1 MNDKRILSALLKKY
15 GKEQILNVIN
25 EAFASDKLRTYDT
38 DIRNH
43 NRKVNAAASADR
55 LSKMER
61 LYKRH
66 FDTKNFDGDTKGLGW
81 QDRVDDPEDNR
92 RRYMNNANEIQYN
105 FERYILDHKF
115 ASFSDMV
122 RYYGLNDIPWSD
134 VKDADFREM
143 DKVEAK
149 KLARNPRW
157 GQFIIFWER
166 HNGTIYAIS
175 RGSTVVYCNSSR
187 AGHFNDIKVKDL
199 VDNDNV
205 ARAFVLDISKTAYK
219 RNDKKA
225 DRRAARDGMIDRNKE
240 TNDRIRQENIARYKR
255 IIAQN
260 NVNRFDMVD
269 KNVRIAV
276 KNSAKFFAD
285 SDDMKLV
292 FKLNKLVE
300 ALLVEYESFCNVR
313 DELKRLNSIDDKSF
327 YGGRGDQYNTKLK
340 GKVNQI
346 DDIIERIN
354 NLLA

>member
-1 MNDKRILSALLKKY
+1 MIYLRRK
-15 GKEQILNVIN
+15 IN

-43 NRKVNAAASADR
+43 NRKVNAAAAADR

-66 FDTKNFDGDTKGLGW
+66 FDTKNFDGDTEGLGW

-92 RRYMNNANEIQYN
+92 RRYMNNANEIQYD

-122 RYYGLNDIPWSD
+122 TYYGLNDIPWSD

-175 RGSTVVYCNSSR
+175 RGSTVVYCSSVR
-187 AGHFNDIKVKDL
+187 PGRCNDIKVKDL
-199 VDNDNV
+199 VDNNNV
-205 ARAFVLDISKTAYK
+205 ARAFVLDISKTAYRRNAK
-219 RNDKKA
+219 RA

-260 NVNRFDMVD
+260 SVNRFDMVD
-269 KNVRIAV
+269 KNVRTAI
-276 KNSAKFFAD
+276 KNSAKFFTD

-300 ALLVEYESFCNVR
+300 TLLVEYESFCNVR
-313 DELKRLNSIDDKSF
+313 DGLKRLNSIDDKSF
-327 YGGRGDQYNTKLK
+327 YGGRGDQYNTTLK